1 MGLVLRRALQ
11 LLVMLLASLFAV
23 GASESSTFRLSELDH
38 AVRDQSPEAVLS
50 GSYRDRFRVMP
61 SAEIK
66 LHAKA
71 PRWWRLTAVRDIS
84 EEGSPQLLLS
94 QPYWKQLEVW
104 RPGDRAPVRRSVYGP
119 NKDLTHS
126 SVAHVVPLSR
136 GLRAGESIYLRVS
149 SADEVTS
156 TIDIVPLAQ
165 VYEQDVKFGR
175 VWTFV
180 LTSLGGV
187 AALALIFWVCLQQRG
202 YAYLALTLLVQMVS
216 LSIEGGEFRRSEW
229 LSAFAMDRRT
239 NILLNTAAVLASVR
253 FLMFFLSLPVY
264 QPRIARVLN
273 VCCLIL
279 GAVLVVSTIQVW
291 YATAMV
297 GNIVLL
303 VVIGSVVFAG
313 AKAVRRRQREAYVLL
328 AAWFPL
334 MVVLVAKIGG
344 YQRWWPVYDWLQFA
358 YPASLTLG
366 GLGLLS
372 GLSLKLYQL
381 SRDRDAARHRA
392 TYDGLTGVL
401 SRAAMED
408 ALQSAVA
415 SAHGSGT
422 PLSAVFIDVD
432 RFKQINDT
440 FGHAVGDEVLRIVS
454 LRTRNRLRPADL
466 CGRFGGDEMVV
477 AFIDA
482 SLSEAVRLAES
493 LRSSITESP
502 FSISG
507 TTIPISLSLGVA
519 QLRTAESYQDLLGR
533 ADSALYES
541 KAAGRGRVTAHGAP
555 VGALP

>member
-1 MGLVLRRALQ
+1 MELVLRRALQ
-11 LLVMLLASLFAV
+11 LTALLLVSLFTV
-23 GASESSTFRLSELDH
+23 GASEPIAFTLSELDQ

-50 GSYRDRFRVMP
+50 GSYRDQFRVMP
-61 SAEIK
+61 SPEIK

-71 PRWWRLTAVRDIS
+71 PRWWRLTAVRDIPKD
-84 EEGSPQLLLS
+84 GSPQLLLS
-94 QPYWKQLEVW
+94 QPYWKQLDVW
-104 RPGDRAPVRRSVYGP
+104 RPGDRVPVRRSVYGP
-119 NKDLTHS
+119 DKDLTHS
-126 SVAHVVPLSR
+126 SVAHVVPLAS
-136 GLRAGESIYLRVS
+136 GLRAGESVYLRVS
-149 SADEVTS
+149 SADEVAS
-156 TIDIVPLAQ
+156 TVAIVPLAQ
-165 VYEQDVKFGR
+165 VYEQDVRFGR

-187 AALALIFWVCLQQRG
+187 AALALIFWACLRQRG

-216 LSIEGGEFRRSEW
+216 LSIEGGEFRGSEW
-229 LSAFAMDRRT
+229 LSVFAMDRRT

-253 FLMFFLSLPVY
+253 FLMFFLSLPAY

-273 VCCLIL
+273 VCSVVL
-279 GAVLVVSTIQVW
+279 GLVLAVSTIQVW

-297 GNIVLL
+297 GNIALL
-303 VVIGSVVFAG
+303 TVIGAVVVAG

-328 AAWFPL
+328 AAWSPL
-334 MVVLVAKIGG
+334 MIVLVAKIGG
-344 YQRWWPVYDWLQFA
+344 YQRWWPMYDWLQFA

-408 ALQSAVA
+408 ALQTAVA

-454 LRTRNRLRPADL
+454 LRTRNRLRPNDL

-477 AFIDA
+477 AFVDA
-482 SLSEAVRLAES
+482 SLPDAVKLAEH

-502 FSISG
+502 LSISG
-507 TTIPISLSLGVA
+507 TNILVSLSLGVA
-519 QLRTAESYQDLLGR
+519 QLRPGESYQDLLKR

-541 KAAGRGRVTAHGAP
+541 KAAGRGRVTAHGT
-555 VGALP
+555 VIGAVP